1 MATSPSH
8 KNNIAKFFTFR
19 KLKFVIVFLLVQ
31 PFYAAYCIFF
41 FPPITITQFLAMREN
56 DRDYYRAQVPLKQV
70 SHYILL
76 ALIASED
83 SNFLKHDGFEWQSMW
98 DSITS
103 GKGGGSTISQQTA
116 KNVFL
121 WQNRDPIRKGL
132 ELYSTWLIEK
142 IWKKRRILEIYVNT
156 IEFERGVYGIEAAA
170 QRYFNK
176 PAADL
181 TRKEAAT
188 IAACLPSPKGC
199 LSDRRNPP
207 ESLRKRRIKILE
219 GMDYLENRL
228 PAAVKNWF
236 D

>member
-1 MATSPSH
+1 
-8 KNNIAKFFTFR
+8 
-19 KLKFVIVFLLVQ
+19 
-31 PFYAAYCIFF
+31 
-41 FPPITITQFLAMREN
+41 MRES
-56 DRDYYRAQVPLKQV
+56 RGFYRAQVPLKRV
-70 SHYILL
+70 SHYVLL

-98 DSITS
+98 ESIKS
-103 GKGGGSTISQQTA
+103 GKGGGSTISNQTA

-121 WQNRDPIRKGL
+121 WQNRDPVRKGL

-170 QRYFNK
+170 QRYFDK

-199 LSDRRNPP
+199 LSDRRNLP

-228 PAAVKNWF
+228 PASVENWF
-236 D
+236 N

>member
-1 MATSPSH
+1 MATPLPL
-8 KNNIAKFFTFR
+8 KNKIDKTYWLR
-19 KLKFVIVFLLVQ
+19 KLRFVIAFLLIQ
-31 PFYAAYCIFF
+31 PLYSTYCIVF
-41 FPPITITQFLAMREN
+41 FPPITITQLQAMLEN
-56 DRDYYRAQVPLKQV
+56 NRNFYRDQVPLKKI
-70 SHYILL
+70 SHYVLL

-83 SNFLKHDGFEWQSMW
+83 SNFLKHDGFEWKSMW
-98 DSITS
+98 YSVKS
-103 GKGGGSTISQQTA
+103 GNGGGSTISQQTA

-121 WQNRDPIRKGL
+121 WQNRDLIRKGL

-156 IEFERGVYGIEAAA
+156 IEFEQGVYGIEAAA
-170 QRYFNK
+170 QRYFDK
-176 PAADL
+176 PAATL

-199 LSDRRNPP
+199 LSNQKNLPKH
-207 ESLRKRRIKILE
+207 LLKRRIKILE

-228 PAAVKNWF
+228 PASVENWF

>member
-1 MATSPSH
+1 MATAPPQKS
-8 KNNIAKFFTFR
+8 KIATFFTWR
-19 KLKFVIVFLLVQ
+19 RVKLIIAFLLIQ
-31 PFYAAYCIFF
+31 PFYTVYLLFF
-41 FPPITITQFLAMREN
+41 LPPITLTQLFAMRES
-56 DRDYYRAQVPLKQV
+56 RRFYRAQVPLKQV
-70 SHYILL
+70 SHYVLL

-98 DSITS
+98 DSIIS

-132 ELYSTWLIEK
+132 ELHSTWLIEK
-142 IWKKRRILEIYVNT
+142 VWKKRRILEIYVNT

-199 LSDRRNPP
+199 LSDRRNLP
-207 ESLRKRRIKILE
+207 ESLRKRRTKILE

-228 PAAVKNWF
+228 PASVENWF

>member
-1 MATSPSH
+1 M
-8 KNNIAKFFTFR
+8 KR
-19 KLKFVIVFLLVQ
+19 
-31 PFYAAYCIFF
+31 
-41 FPPITITQFLAMREN
+41 
-56 DRDYYRAQVPLKQV
+56 
-70 SHYILL
+70 
-76 ALIASED
+76 
-83 SNFLKHDGFEWQSMW
+83 MW
-98 DSITS
+98 ESIKS

-121 WQNRDPIRKGL
+121 WQNRDPVRKGL

-156 IEFERGVYGIEAAA
+156 IEFERGVYGIEASA

-188 IAACLPSPKGC
+188 IAACLPNPKGC
-199 LSDRRNPP
+199 LSDRRNLP
-207 ESLRKRRIKILE
+207 ESLRKHRIKILE

-228 PAAVKNWF
+228 PASVENWF